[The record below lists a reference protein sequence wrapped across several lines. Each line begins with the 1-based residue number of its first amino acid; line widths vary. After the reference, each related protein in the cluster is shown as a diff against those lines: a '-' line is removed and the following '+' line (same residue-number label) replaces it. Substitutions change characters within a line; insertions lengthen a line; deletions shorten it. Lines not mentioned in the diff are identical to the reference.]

1 MSDVNKMLKVMKHIM
16 SLKLIILIPIFINIY
31 LECNSNILAM
41 ILLLS
46 LTTMIVINDFIRN
59 KKLKSQSKYEYISLL
74 LSMCGTAILHYFM
87 DGLST
92 TLYMYCF
99 LYEIFRFEGNILRIF
114 LLINFL
120 SYILSIGLRSDFP
133 GILKIISNLGIT
145 VFAYLTTTG
154 MLYYQ
159 KNIEIEKEEIKQ
171 LNEKLKLANI
181 KLQKYA
187 LEVEEITISRERT
200 KVAQELHDSLG
211 HSLMA
216 LTMHLEFAKNIC
228 STKPKKTEEV
238 LAQSEKIAK
247 KSISDLRNVVT
258 LLNSETEIIDF
269 NNSIEKLINN
279 FDLFS
284 NIKIT
289 FTINEDIED
298 LSPTIKTSLYKTI
311 QESITNSLSHGN
323 ATEITIKIT
332 RTSENI
338 KLIVTDNGIGC
349 SNIIKSNGLNGIE
362 SRIKLLRGTT
372 QYSSHNN
379 LGFGI
384 RVFIPI

>member
-1 MSDVNKMLKVMKHIM
+1 MSDVNQMLKVMKHIM

-31 LECNSNILAM
+31 LKCNNNILAM
-41 ILLLS
+41 ILLFS
-46 LTTMIVINDFIRN
+46 LTTIIVINDFIRN
-59 KKLKSQSKYEYISLL
+59 MKLKSQPKYEYISLF
-74 LSMCGTAILHYFM
+74 LSICATAILHYFV

-99 LYEIFRFEGNILRIF
+99 LYEIFRFEGSILKIF

-120 SYILSIGLRSDFP
+120 SYLLSIGLRSDFP
-133 GILKIISNLGIT
+133 NILKIISNLGIT

-247 KSISDLRNVVT
+247 ESISDLRNVVT
-258 LLNSETEIIDF
+258 LLNSETEITDF
-269 NNSIEKLINN
+269 NNSLEKLINN

>member
-1 MSDVNKMLKVMKHIM
+1 MLKVMKHIM

-238 LAQSEKIAK
+238 LTQSEKIAK

>member
-1 MSDVNKMLKVMKHIM
+1 MLKVMKHIM

-114 LLINFL
+114 LSINFL

>member
-1 MSDVNKMLKVMKHIM
+1 
-16 SLKLIILIPIFINIY
+16 
-31 LECNSNILAM
+31 M
-41 ILLLS
+41 ILLFS
-46 LTTMIVINDFIRN
+46 STTMIIINDFIRN
-59 KKLKSQSKYEYISLL
+59 KKLKGRPKYEYISLL
-74 LSMCGTAILHYFM
+74 FSIFASAILQYVI
-87 DGLST
+87 DSLST
-92 TLYMYCF
+92 TFYMYCF
-99 LYEIFRFEGNILRIF
+99 LYEIFQLKKN
-114 LLINFL
+114 
-120 SYILSIGLRSDFP
+120 
-133 GILKIISNLGIT
+133 ILKIFMLIHLILYILVIGLNSDFSDAFHIISIL
-145 VFAYLTTTG
+145 VVKLFAYCATTG

-159 KNIEIEKEEIKQ
+159 KNLVVEKEEIKQ

-181 KLQKYA
+181 ELQKYA

-216 LTMHLEFAKNIC
+216 LSMHLEFAKNIC
-228 STKPKKTEEV
+228 STEPKKAEEV
-238 LAQSEKIAK
+238 LIQSEKIAK
-247 KSISDLRNVVT
+247 GSINDLRNVVS
-258 LLNSETEIIDF
+258 LLNSETEITDF
-269 NNSIEKLINN
+269 NTSLEKLINN

-362 SRIKLLRGTT
+362 SRIKLLRGSI

>member
-1 MSDVNKMLKVMKHIM
+1 MSDVNQMLKVMKHIM

-349 SNIIKSNGLNGIE
+349 TNIIKSNGLNGIE